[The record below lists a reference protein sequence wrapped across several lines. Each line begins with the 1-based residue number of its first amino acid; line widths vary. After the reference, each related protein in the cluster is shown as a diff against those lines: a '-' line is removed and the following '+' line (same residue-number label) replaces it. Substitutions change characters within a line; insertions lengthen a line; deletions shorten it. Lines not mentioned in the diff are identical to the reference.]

1 MKEITIV
8 LDNSLYAHAFNREN
22 QIHKTLLDKA
32 LDIIT
37 KQLNQI
43 KTACSN
49 EIYLDHTYHTI
60 SVFGDRG
67 SGKTSFL
74 ISLLN
79 VCKNSRDFNV
89 EVLPIIDP
97 TLVEHKKPIIL
108 CIISMIN
115 QLVEAKLKRVE
126 TSPDGKSFAQQKE
139 WRRVMS
145 DVSTGVFAIDN
156 VGEDYN
162 NVLWQDEDFV
172 LHTGLSK
179 VAKANNFEKILR
191 DMIRTSLEILGKKA
205 FIIAFDD
212 IDVYAKQGW
221 NVLETLRRYLSDDHL
236 ISIVSGDLKLYS
248 MLVRHALAENLT
260 ISNAKA
266 KERMTNELEN
276 QYMIKLLNPANR
288 INLQSLYNLLQ
299 LGNSTI
305 KVPCASSDSKY
316 NDGKGFMDLKDAYK
330 EILELFRIKDVS
342 SRNMYVDFFTNMSLR
357 SQIHFLKDAYDD
369 NYKRVSLGVFASR
382 LLASEIDLNVLE
394 LNAQIAN
401 ISILNYLHRNEI
413 LKDSYLLLPS
423 LSDKDCNS
431 NLTAFSL
438 LTCNHFSRQPF
449 AIFDYMLRIG
459 YLRNVVYPIE
469 KKDVVEH
476 LCNYAGWTQL
486 LSLKNSVGLT
496 MAYVK
501 GKNLGNMKEYIPMF
515 GLEQIAKKSKKTETD
530 LEKAFDKALKE
541 SNDNDAKLLAMFPFI
556 RIIHSRNNESRCFY
570 SIFLLL
576 AVIGE
581 LLKCEDKDDIMSSIN
596 DLKLLRSYQMPQNEG
611 SSVDESEIEQTDLG
625 DDAQDQDAEH
635 LAECMLLWK
644 DSYPSNAYLP
654 PYAIGRITTRLYA
667 ALSNIKK
674 DTVGKMMSIAVAN
687 FFNACLI
694 EEARIEHDN
703 VNSNNDRSKISVLTA
718 NLAKVE
724 TEDKLQFTKWIMS
737 CPMLNSFVDENIYNQ
752 MRKIVGWDCDY
763 IDVLQILSKIDSKS
777 IEDESDKKLSF
788 SGEKSKGLYD
798 TIKVFLNHGYTLAD
812 IEQNI
817 IHETNDNAEKYIV
830 KTQLFDVV
838 YMSSI
843 SSFRFNYVA
852 KKLDGEI
859 LLRKVNSGNKPEA
872 PKA

>member
-115 QLVEAKLKRVE
+115 QLVEAKLKRAE
-126 TSPDGKSFAQQKE
+126 TNPDGKSFVQQKE

-305 KVPCASSDSKY
+305 
-316 NDGKGFMDLKDAYK
+316 
-330 EILELFRIKDVS
+330 R
-342 SRNMYVDFFTNMSLR
+342 
-357 SQIHFLKDAYDD
+357 FL
-369 NYKRVSLGVFASR
+369 
-382 LLASEIDLNVLE
+382 VLH
-394 LNAQIAN
+394 L
-401 ISILNYLHRNEI
+401 ILN
-413 LKDSYLLLPS
+413 
-423 LSDKDCNS
+423 
-431 NLTAFSL
+431 T
-438 LTCNHFSRQPF
+438 
-449 AIFDYMLRIG
+449 
-459 YLRNVVYPIE
+459 
-469 KKDVVEH
+469 
-476 LCNYAGWTQL
+476 
-486 LSLKNSVGLT
+486 T
-496 MAYVK
+496 MAR
-501 GKNLGNMKEYIPMF
+501 
-515 GLEQIAKKSKKTETD
+515 
-530 LEKAFDKALKE
+530 AL
-541 SNDNDAKLLAMFPFI
+541 
-556 RIIHSRNNESRCFY
+556 
-570 SIFLLL
+570 
-576 AVIGE
+576 
-581 LLKCEDKDDIMSSIN
+581 
-596 DLKLLRSYQMPQNEG
+596 
-611 SSVDESEIEQTDLG
+611 
-625 DDAQDQDAEH
+625 
-635 LAECMLLWK
+635 
-644 DSYPSNAYLP
+644 
-654 PYAIGRITTRLYA
+654 
-667 ALSNIKK
+667 
-674 DTVGKMMSIAVAN
+674 
-687 FFNACLI
+687 
-694 EEARIEHDN
+694 
-703 VNSNNDRSKISVLTA
+703 
-718 NLAKVE
+718 
-724 TEDKLQFTKWIMS
+724 WI
-737 CPMLNSFVDENIYNQ
+737 
-752 MRKIVGWDCDY
+752 
-763 IDVLQILSKIDSKS
+763 
-777 IEDESDKKLSF
+777 
-788 SGEKSKGLYD
+788 
-798 TIKVFLNHGYTLAD
+798 
-812 IEQNI
+812 
-817 IHETNDNAEKYIV
+817 
-830 KTQLFDVV
+830 
-838 YMSSI
+838 
-843 SSFRFNYVA
+843 
-852 KKLDGEI
+852 
-859 LLRKVNSGNKPEA
+859 
-872 PKA
+872 